1 MTAQT
6 NEATG
11 KYTLTDMRLE
21 YEIIENEQ
29 LAADVKGTYA
39 VGRSLG
45 YDYSTLL
52 KILPWSKDGTREV
65 IDINIP
71 RKSMKAVVLLFTKKD
86 AGDSEEFV
94 FPNLTRVNV
103 TVERNPNDIYS
114 EGLAKRDMYREA
126 VRFFANTEC
135 EGTNSVSRRKYY
147 TDKFACVID
156 FRTVDDD
163 TVSGSSRKLFGTQ
176 AGILLE
182 IEKETTTADV
192 SFHVFVIADSLINI
206 LGTSLNG
213 TAEY

>member
-1 MTAQT
+1 
-6 NEATG
+6 
-11 KYTLTDMRLE
+11 
-21 YEIIENEQ
+21 
-29 LAADVKGTYA
+29 
-39 VGRSLG
+39 
-45 YDYSTLL
+45 
-52 KILPWSKDGTREV
+52 
-65 IDINIP
+65 
-71 RKSMKAVVLLFTKKD
+71 MKAVVLLFTKKD

-103 TVERNPNDIYS
+103 TVEGNPNDIYS
-114 EGLAKRDMYREA
+114 EGLPQRDMYREA
-126 VRFFANTEC
+126 VRFFTNTEC
-135 EGTNSVSRRKYY
+135 EKYLGTNSVSRRKYY

-163 TVSGSSRKLFGTQ
+163 TVSGSGRKLVGTQ

-192 SFHVFVIADSLINI
+192 SCHVFVIADSLINI